1 MRGMVFF
8 MWQVW
13 LIISGICLII
23 EILTVGFL
31 VFWFAIGA
39 LVAMVASFFTDSIV
53 VQSTIFLVTSVFL
66 LFFTKSFIKRFVNK
80 DSKTVTGSF
89 AVIGKTGI
97 VTKEINTNLAQGQ
110 VRIDGDIW
118 SAKTET
124 GEILPEGTQ
133 VKVLRLSGVKVIV
146 EKI

>member
-1 MRGMVFF
+1 
-8 MWQVW
+8 
-13 LIISGICLII
+13 
-23 EILTVGFL
+23 
-31 VFWFAIGA
+31 
-39 LVAMVASFFTDSIV
+39 MVASFFTDSIV

-97 VTKEINTNLAQGQ
+97 VTKEINTDLAQGQ